1 VGAEMANRIMTQ
13 LASAVWYHDST
24 CVTFCAVLRPPAGD
38 AFVGAE
44 MANRIMTGGPVLPPG
59 YEVPPSPITSPNPN
73 K

>member
-1 VGAEMANRIMTQ
+1 MLCCAMRC
-13 LASAVWYHDST
+13 AVP
-24 CVTFCAVLRPPAGD
+24 CVVPCAVLCCASGD

-59 YEVPPSPITSPNPN
+59 YEVPPSPITSPIAN